1 MNIGRLRAKNLELM
15 LEVFCV
21 SDQLLVFELVLAP
34 REGSFSRAPGL
45 SGFRTWPAVSCAH
58 W

>member
-21 SDQLLVFELVLAP
+21 SDQLLVFELVCP
-34 REGSFSRAPGL
+34 
-45 SGFRTWPAVSCAH
+45 VSTT
-58 W
+58 